1 MSSVEETPSVGSQES
16 DTGISSEMKELA
28 VEDQEKENEEK
39 SENSKENDEKPKR
52 ETSKRKRT
60 SRGTESPAKKPK
72 EKSTSLSKSS
82 SMSSLASTN
91 GASNGVRQRGRPRRS
106 LNPTMKVPEEPVAE
120 AFKLETQPR
129 GVLLAF
135 GMGDAGQLG
144 MGEDVMER
152 KKPQPVKEIEDKV
165 ICAAA
170 GGMHNVYVTEKGEV
184 FTFGCNDEGALG
196 RKTEEEEDCMI
207 TARVNLDDK
216 AVSCSA
222 GDSHTAILTE
232 DGSVWLW
239 GTFRDANGRLGMK
252 STDENKDGEGEK
264 AVLKEPTK
272 LDIPTKILRM
282 ASGCDHLL
290 LLDISGQVYS
300 LGCAESGQLG
310 RLSSHF
316 CQKGGRRGADK
327 VLSAATIQ
335 LKKVTRKTGR
345 VIDVACGQ
353 YSSFLVTESGQV
365 IGFGLN
371 NCYQMGYHDR
381 EVRYT
386 PEVIPIKE
394 NGENV
399 KIKKIA
405 SGMHHTLFLSES
417 GDVYTV
423 GCGDYGRLGVGQKD
437 KLRESKKVL
446 KVSLPKPAINVGCGS
461 CTSYAILDDSKAMA
475 WGMGSNL
482 QLTNGSEDDE
492 WEPIK
497 MAGKQIDDKKIL
509 KVSGGGQH
517 AILLIDA
524 SED

>member
-1 MSSVEETPSVGSQES
+1 MGTREKLRFDMSAVEETPSVGSQES

-28 VEDQEKENEEK
+28 VEDKEKEEK
-39 SENSKENDEKPKR
+39 SAKPKENDEKPKR

-82 SMSSLASTN
+82 SMSSLAS
-91 GASNGVRQRGRPRRS
+91 NGVRQRGRPRRS
-106 LNPTMKVPEEPVAE
+106 LNPTMK
-120 AFKLETQPR
+120 
-129 GVLLAF
+129 
-135 GMGDAGQLG
+135 M
-144 MGEDVMER
+144 
-152 KKPQPVKEIEDKV
+152 PQPVKEIEDKV

-184 FTFGCNDEGALG
+184 FIFGCNDEGALG

-207 TARVNLDDK
+207 TERVNLGEK
-216 AVSCSA
+216 AVFCCA

-282 ASGCDHLL
+282 ASGADHLL
-290 LLDISGQVYS
+290 LLDTTGQVYS

-327 VLSAATIQ
+327 VLAAATIQ

-365 IGFGLN
+365 MGFGLN

-381 EVRYT
+381 EVRYA
-386 PEVIPIKE
+386 PEVIPIKDGDE
-394 NGENV
+394 DV
-399 KIKKIA
+399 KVKRIA

-437 KLRESKKVL
+437 ELRESKKVL
-446 KVSLPKPAINVGCGS
+446 KVTLPKPAIDVGCGS
-461 CTSYAILDDSKAMA
+461 CTSYAILDDSTAMA

-497 MAGKQIDDKKIL
+497 MAGKQIDEKKIL
-509 KVSGGGQH
+509 TVSGGGQH